1 MPRKVTTWRPT
12 TASASSSVPVS
23 GSLLAPRR
31 ASAAWGGPGGCAV
44 VPGSAGTGGGTG
56 DFRGSWL
63 SVIRMPCG
71 PPMVTTVS
79 LPLEVTRT
87 RSCFRR
93 SKSPMMLPAIRMTRN
108 RTISR
113 HHDREEAH
121 CETWLLTR
129 TSQAIQAGRVRA
141 ARLRRRLP
149 QARGERQGRQNQH
162 QVHGHGRERHRPEIT
177 QRAPEL
183 RHESSSPGHQG
194 RSGKDFRDGWAPL
207 HAPCDGPRPGATDCN
222 PPGCT
227 AGRPGPAPTQAGTQS
242 A

>member
-12 TASASSSVPVS
+12 TASASSSVSVS
-23 GSLLAPRR
+23 GSLLAPRP

-44 VPGSAGTGGGTG
+44 VPGSAGGAGGGTG
-56 DFRGSWL
+56 DFRGSRL

-113 HHDREEAH
+113 HQDMEEAH

-129 TSQAIQAGRVRA
+129 TSQARTA
-141 ARLRRRLP
+141 LRFCAEVL
-149 QARGERQGRQNQH
+149 
-162 QVHGHGRERHRPEIT
+162 
-177 QRAPEL
+177 
-183 RHESSSPGHQG
+183 
-194 RSGKDFRDGWAPL
+194 RSGL
-207 HAPCDGPRPGATDCN
+207 I
-222 PPGCT
+222 
-227 AGRPGPAPTQAGTQS
+227 AGG
-242 A
+242 

>member
-12 TASASSSVPVS
+12 TASASSSVSVS
-23 GSLLAPRR
+23 GSLLAPRP

-56 DFRGSWL
+56 DFRGSRL

-113 HHDREEAH
+113 HQDMEEAH

-129 TSQAIQAGRVRA
+129 TSQARTA
-141 ARLRRRLP
+141 LRFCAEVL
-149 QARGERQGRQNQH
+149 
-162 QVHGHGRERHRPEIT
+162 
-177 QRAPEL
+177 
-183 RHESSSPGHQG
+183 
-194 RSGKDFRDGWAPL
+194 RSGL
-207 HAPCDGPRPGATDCN
+207 I
-222 PPGCT
+222 
-227 AGRPGPAPTQAGTQS
+227 AGG
-242 A
+242 